1 MLKPPHKLVALQG
14 TLIDTSEVGG
24 DNCRTTVYIRLQDAG
39 KADGFCGR
47 EFAMTYGDH
56 IKDVV
61 EVGERLGI
69 AVVV

>member
-1 MLKPPHKLVALQG
+1 M
-14 TLIDTSEVGG
+14 LIDTCDVGG
-24 DNCRTTVYIRLQDAG
+24 DNCRTTVSIRLRDGG

-61 EVGERLGI
+61 EVGEWLGM

>member
-1 MLKPPHKLVALQG
+1 LKRA
-14 TLIDTSEVGG
+14 LIDTSDVGG
-24 DNCRTTVYIRLQDAG
+24 DNCRTTVLIRLEDAG

-61 EVGERLGI
+61 EVGERLGMAVI
-69 AVVV
+69 A